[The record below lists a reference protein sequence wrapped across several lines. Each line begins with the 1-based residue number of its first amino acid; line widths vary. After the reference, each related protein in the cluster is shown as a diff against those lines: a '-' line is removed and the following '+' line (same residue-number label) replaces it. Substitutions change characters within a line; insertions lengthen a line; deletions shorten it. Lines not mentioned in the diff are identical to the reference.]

1 MDNSLTLNSG
11 TIQATDDSTDAT
23 LTHPSMAFAY
33 HQVNTDL
40 ALISNM
46 EQADGTAL
54 RISAGESVRLSFDYW
69 DNIVIYSL
77 NQTVLDVK
85 TLSDDELSE

>member
-1 MDNSLTLNSG
+1 MHRAARGPGRRWRRCGVANSLTLNSG

-54 RISAGESVRLSFDYW
+54 RISAGESVRLSFL
-69 DNIVIYSL
+69 ITGITS
-77 NQTVLDVK
+77 
-85 TLSDDELSE
+85 